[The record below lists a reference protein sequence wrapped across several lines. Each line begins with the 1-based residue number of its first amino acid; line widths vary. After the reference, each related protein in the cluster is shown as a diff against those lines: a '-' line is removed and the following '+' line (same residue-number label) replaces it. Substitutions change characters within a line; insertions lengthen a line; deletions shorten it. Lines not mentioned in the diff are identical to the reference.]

1 MEKEANI
8 IKLLVSFNNL
18 QNSIIIEDKNY
29 HIYVINSGKIN
40 TKIGKKWIL
49 MIG

>member
-8 IKLLVSFNNL
+8 IKLLASSNNL

-29 HIYVINSGKIN
+29 HIYVINSEKIKEN
-40 TKIGKKWIL
+40 LKQ
-49 MIG
+49 